1 MNQFHFAPFPDITT
15 ERLVLRNLSL
25 EDENE
30 ILFLRSDE
38 RILKYLDIPI
48 SKTVDDAR
56 NFINKINDGILN
68 NQWIYW
74 GITFNNETKLI
85 GTICLWNFSKD
96 NFSAFI
102 GYVLHPDFQGRGIM
116 QDAFI
121 EILNFGFRTLKLK
134 SIEADVDPDNY
145 KSIQLLKKNNFILK
159 EQSEKTLIYTLI
171 NK

>member
-1 MNQFHFAPFPDITT
+1 MNQFNFAPFPDIIT

-25 EDENE
+25 EDDNE

-56 NFINKINDGILN
+56 NFINMINDGILN

-74 GITFNNETKLI
+74 GITFKNETKLI

-96 NFSAFI
+96 NFSASI

-134 SIEADVDPDNY
+134 SIEADVVPDNY

-159 EQSEKTLIYTLI
+159 EQSEKTLNYTLI

>member
-1 MNQFHFAPFPDITT
+1 MNQFNFAPFPDITT

-74 GITFNNETKLI
+74 GITFKNETKLI

-96 NFSAFI
+96 NFSASI

-121 EILNFGFRTLKLK
+121 EVLNFGFRTLKLK
-134 SIEADVDPDNY
+134 SFVAEVDPDNY